1 MYLMGK
7 VFFKLFFHWSYAIR
21 MIFHVILVSKIFY
34 HLIKHL
40 DEIEIDGTKT
50 K

>member
-21 MIFHVILVSKIFY
+21 MVFHVILVSKIHFN
-34 HLIKHL
+34 LIKRL
-40 DEIEIDGTKT
+40 D
-50 K
+50 